1 MLVSPCGAKCEE
13 CPFYQN
19 PCTGCKSLNG
29 KVFWAAD
36 HIESGICP
44 MYDCAVNNK
53 EYGSCGKCKDL
64 PCDMFYNMKDP
75 NMTDEEHQKSISDRV
90 NTLRN

>member
-44 MYDCAVNNK
+44 
-53 EYGSCGKCKDL
+53 
-64 PCDMFYNMKDP
+64 
-75 NMTDEEHQKSISDRV
+75 I
-90 NTLRN
+90 